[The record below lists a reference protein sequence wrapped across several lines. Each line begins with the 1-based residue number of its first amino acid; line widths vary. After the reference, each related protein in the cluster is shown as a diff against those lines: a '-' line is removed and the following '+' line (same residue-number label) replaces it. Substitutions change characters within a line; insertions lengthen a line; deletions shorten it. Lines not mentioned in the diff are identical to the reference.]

1 MEAYEP
7 PWRGDDG
14 KREMTCMKKVGIC
27 AHFGFGKE
35 LMNGQTDKSL
45 AVWNALKKE
54 YGEDQVAV
62 LDTHGWQKHP
72 AATLLGCRRL
82 VKQCENVLMLPGRN
96 GVKLFPRLFTAL
108 NRREGRR
115 LHYVAIGGWLA
126 DWLKKDESLRRA
138 FEGLDYIYVEGDQ
151 LKAALNRLGFERVIL
166 LPNFRNCRILA
177 PGELVTQTEQPLK
190 LCTFSR
196 LEEEKGIE
204 DAVEAVRKINRK
216 AGKTVY
222 TLDIYGNVE
231 KKYEERFKELAAG
244 FEPFVAYKGFVQ
256 GEESASEILRNYF
269 AMLFPT
275 YYHGE
280 GFAGA
285 IISAFAAGLPVIATD
300 WRCNP
305 EVIRDGVDGILYPTG
320 ANSQLEKILTGLA
333 EHPNELNAL
342 KPNCLER
349 AAHYSASNVIHILTR
364 QMNGE
369 EEADKER
376 EAVKA

>member
-1 MEAYEP
+1 MV
-7 PWRGDDG
+7 
-14 KREMTCMKKVGIC
+14 KVGIC

-82 VKQCENVLMLPGRN
+82 VNRCENILMLPGRN
-96 GVKLFPRLFTAL
+96 GVKLFPRLFVAL
-108 NRREGRR
+108 NRGKKRR

-138 FEGLDYIYVEGDQ
+138 FTGLDKIYVEGDQ
-151 LKAALNRLGFERVIL
+151 LKAALNRLGFENVIL
-166 LPNFRNCRILA
+166 LPNFRDCPILT
-177 PGELVTQTEQPLK
+177 PEELVTQTGLPLK

-196 LEEEKGIE
+196 IEEAKGIE
-204 DAVEAVRKINRK
+204 DAVEAVRKINRE

-222 TLDIYGNVE
+222 TLDIYGHVE
-231 KKYEERFKELAAG
+231 KKYEDRFRELESG
-244 FEPFVAYKGFVQ
+244 FEPFITYKGFVQ
-256 GEESASEILRNYF
+256 GEESASKILRNYF

-320 ANSQLEKILTGLA
+320 ANSQLEQILTELIW
-333 EHPNELNAL
+333 HPEKLNAL

-349 AAHYSASNVIHILTR
+349 AAYYSASNMIHILTR
-364 QMNGE
+364 EMDKKE
-369 EEADKER
+369 EKER

>member
-1 MEAYEP
+1 M
-7 PWRGDDG
+7 
-14 KREMTCMKKVGIC
+14 MKIGIC

-54 YGEDQVAV
+54 YGEDQIAV
-62 LDTHGWQKHP
+62 LDTHGWQKNP

-82 VKQCENVLMLPGRN
+82 VRQCENILMLPGRN
-96 GVKLFPRLFTAL
+96 GVKLFPRLFVAL
-108 NRREGRR
+108 NRGKRCR

-126 DWLKKDESLRRA
+126 DWLKKDDSLRQTFTR
-138 FEGLDYIYVEGDQ
+138 LDKIYVEGDQ
-151 LKAALNRLGFERVIL
+151 LKNSLNKLGFENVIL
-166 LPNFRNCRILA
+166 LPNFRNCRILS
-177 PGELVTQTEQPLK
+177 PEELATQTELPLK

-196 LEEEKGIE
+196 IEKAKGVE
-204 DAVEAVRKINRK
+204 DAVEVVRRINK
-216 AGKTVY
+216 KMGKTVY
-222 TLDIYGNVE
+222 TLDIYGNIE
-231 KKYEERFKELAAG
+231 KEYEKRFHELEAG
-244 FEPFVAYKGFVQ
+244 FEPFITYKGFVQ
-256 GEESASEILRNYF
+256 GEEKASELLRNYF

-285 IISAFAAGLPVIATD
+285 IISAFSAGLPVIATD

-305 EVIRDGVDGILYPTG
+305 EVIRDGVDGILYPTRDN
-320 ANSQLEKILTGLA
+320 AWLERILTKLA
-333 EHPNELNAL
+333 HDPDKLNAL

-349 AAHYSASNVIHILTR
+349 AAHYSPANVIHILTR
-364 QMNGE
+364 EMDGE
-369 EEADKER
+369 EEKER

>member
-1 MEAYEP
+1 M
-7 PWRGDDG
+7 
-14 KREMTCMKKVGIC
+14 REMTFMVKVGIC

-62 LDTHGWQKHP
+62 LDTHGWQKNP

-82 VKQCENVLMLPGRN
+82 IKQCENVIMLPGRN
-96 GVKLFPRLFTAL
+96 GVKLFPRLFAAL
-108 NRREGRR
+108 NHSEHRR

-126 DWLKKDESLRRA
+126 DWLKKDDSLRRA
-138 FEGLDYIYVEGDQ
+138 FARLDIIYVEGDQ
-151 LKAALNRLGFERVIL
+151 LKNALDKLGFERVIL
-166 LPNFRNCRILA
+166 LPNFRSCRILA
-177 PGELVTQTEQPLK
+177 PEELVTQTELPLK

-196 LEEEKGIE
+196 IEKAKGVE
-204 DAVEAVRKINRK
+204 DAVEVVRRINK
-216 AGKTVY
+216 KMGKTVY
-222 TLDIYGNVE
+222 TLDIYGNIE
-231 KKYEERFKELAAG
+231 KQYEKRFKECEAG
-244 FEPFVAYKGFVQ
+244 FEPFITYKGFVQ
-256 GEESASEILRNYF
+256 GEESASAILRSYY

-285 IISAFAAGLPVIATD
+285 IISAFSAGLPVIATD

-305 EVIRDGVDGILYPTG
+305 EVIRDGVDGILYPTRDN
-320 ANSQLEKILTGLA
+320 AWLERILTDLA
-333 EHPNELNAL
+333 LHPDKLNAL

-364 QMNGE
+364 EMDGE
-369 EEADKER
+369 THNER